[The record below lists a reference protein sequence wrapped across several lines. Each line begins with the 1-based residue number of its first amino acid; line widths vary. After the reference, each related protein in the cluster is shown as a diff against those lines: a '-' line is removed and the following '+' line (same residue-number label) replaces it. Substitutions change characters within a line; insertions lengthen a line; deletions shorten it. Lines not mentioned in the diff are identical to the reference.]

1 MLRFILAGIV
11 TTPGASASADS
22 TPSEAATLLHNVHL
36 PMTRRQLCEP
46 ADERWKLG
54 PEGRQDVKRRIAA
67 TATALGADPRAFKA
81 MAMRESSFRPSVR
94 HKMKGDVTHALTA
107 YFYAAHL
114 YGWDV
119 FWPWK
124 QRRSGDMS
132 SMKLIPLGDGPRN
145 QHYGEPER
153 WTTSGLGPFGL
164 NPAYHLAK
172 WDALAEPEVLCDPE
186 VATIVAVRI
195 ARRAV
200 DRFGAKSWV
209 EVNAVFAGRFKRVR
223 DRQGRSRVVIVRHAK
238 KDASFCT
245 LADNWGF
252 HCDDA
257 PKLGTKLGSSTAAHQ
272 TDFATRL
279 RGQPLPLPEL
289 ALLDNAPKNG

>member
-1 MLRFILAGIV
+1 MIGFILAGIV
-11 TTPGASASADS
+11 AVPGVSTSADNTS
-22 TPSEAATLLHNVHL
+22 AVTVEQTTT
-36 PMTRRQLCEP
+36 TRDLCEP
-46 ADERWKLG
+46 ADVRWKLG
-54 PEGRQDVKRRIAA
+54 PQGRREVKRRIAA
-67 TATALGADPRAFKA
+67 TANALGADPRAFKA
-81 MAMRESSFRPSVR
+81 LAKRESDFRPSVR
-94 HKMKGDVTHALTA
+94 HKMKGDVTNALTA
-107 YFYAAHL
+107 YFQAAHL

-124 QRRSGDMS
+124 QRREGDLS

-145 QHYGEPER
+145 EHYDEPER
-153 WTTSGLGPFGL
+153 WTTSGLGAFGL
-164 NPAYHLAK
+164 NPAYHLVK

-223 DRQGRSRVVIVRHAK
+223 DRQGRSRVEIVRNAK
-238 KDASFCT
+238 KDKAFCA

-252 HCDDA
+252 DCTDA
-257 PKLGTKLGSSTAAHQ
+257 PKLGTKLGSSTAANQ

-279 RGQPLPLPEL
+279 RGQPLPLSEL
-289 ALLDNAPKNG
+289 ALLDNAPKSG